1 MCQRNTSLL
10 GFQRVGFT
18 KVKSPWKF
26 FFMTDKLIRFFI
38 KLIRISIPPVGL
50 RRDYSLLDMRRK
62 SGFLFAFLSF
72 ICNFADDNQI

>member
-1 MCQRNTSLL
+1 MCQRNTSRL
-10 GFQRVGFT
+10 GFQRVVFT

-26 FFMTDKLIRFFI
+26 FFMT
-38 KLIRISIPPVGL
+38 
-50 RRDYSLLDMRRK
+50 RK